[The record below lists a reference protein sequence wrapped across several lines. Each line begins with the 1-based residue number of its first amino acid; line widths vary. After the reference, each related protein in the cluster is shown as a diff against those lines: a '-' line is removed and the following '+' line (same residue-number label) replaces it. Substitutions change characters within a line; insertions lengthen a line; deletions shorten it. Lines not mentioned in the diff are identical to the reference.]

1 MRRFTL
7 RMMLMVAF
15 MVLGMGSAWA
25 DEVFGTIT
33 DNYMSA
39 KSSSITM
46 YNGGSIHYVF
56 TQETA
61 DEAVYQ
67 GFVLAVD
74 GRNGAELIRLRQD
87 FWENIAGGNAG
98 CSANYPDGWVSN
110 YHFFNNAT
118 VDMTITYNSG
128 TFTMTST
135 INGSDNGTYS
145 YGYTKDIS
153 GSPAGI
159 VVYLGNDHSKI
170 TLTESKYFTGTVEL
184 TLDHTASSSR
194 NASNTITTTV
204 DAAAEHY
211 NNLKA
216 AAWGGWAYAQ
226 FSFNI
231 PSGESIESA
240 TLVWGTVIGGNT
252 NPRNNEIY
260 CVNAGKTIDYANLT
274 SSTNLNMSSDA
285 TLITN
290 VILQGPGTHT
300 DVSTDVTQALRN
312 ISASQNYIIFE
323 WTNNAAGADLYGKAS
338 AYAPTLIITTT
349 SVTLHNVSFVETNG
363 VEATITM
370 DDVDVTDG
378 TALADG
384 SYSFKATAAG
394 YYDYEGSFEV
404 SGEAK
409 TVEFTMTEK
418 PKFTY
423 TVNAVDEDGNLLQ
436 TLVSKTA
443 YDGETATLAWSKYIK
458 VGDVWYVTDESSF
471 VASSTESGEKNVIYK
486 PSNVF
491 YFVECENMNGVRT
504 DRDATEAGGSNNVY
518 IRISKYSVNYYT
530 DYFAEGGLFDIAIP
544 YYNSNDG
551 TEDYKI
557 QITADGKAFT
567 DTGLTLTCASKGNG
581 SMTQTGIAVPAGY
594 AIAITYSGT
603 LNALARMDYLTLTR
617 SQISQSIP
625 NVGWATLYTPYAL
638 DFTGT
643 GLIAYTAAVDGNTV
657 TLTEV
662 SDVPAN
668 TGVVL
673 QGAAGSYL
681 ISTIAS
687 SITAQGELQGSA
699 TEALTYDENAENDYY
714 MLAYNNSTDKVQFTK
729 LTSGSIAAGKAYLV
743 QAKNS
748 TSGARTLNVVFAEG
762 GTTGI
767 QTLDKTQQ
775 ADGAC
780 YNLNGQRVSQPAKGL
795 YIVNGKKVVI
805 K

>member
-1 MRRFTL
+1 MKRKFTL
-7 RMMLMVAF
+7 RMILMMVF

-46 YNGGSIHYVF
+46 YNGGSVHYVF

-74 GRNGAELIRLRQD
+74 GRDGTELIRLRQD

-98 CSANYPDGWVSN
+98 CSATYPDGWVTN

-128 TFTMTST
+128 TLTMTST

-145 YGYTKDIS
+145 YGYTKAIS
-153 GSPAGI
+153 GSPAGV

-170 TLTESKYFTGTVEL
+170 TLTESQYFTGTVAL

-194 NASNTITTTV
+194 NGSNAITTTV

-211 NNLKA
+211 NNTKA

-252 NPRNNEIY
+252 NTRNNDIY
-260 CVNAGKTIDYANLT
+260 YVNAGNTINYASLT
-274 SSTNLNMSSDA
+274 SSTNLNMTDGA
-285 TLITN
+285 TLIAS
-290 VILQGPGTHT
+290 VPLQAPAAHK
-300 DVSTDVTQALRN
+300 DVSTDVTQALRT
-312 ISASQNYIIFE
+312 ISSSQNYIIFE
-323 WTNNAAGADLYGKAS
+323 WTNNPAGADLYGKAS

-349 SVTLHNVSFVETNG
+349 SVSLHNVSFVETNG

-370 DDVDVTDG
+370 DNEDVTAG

-394 YYDYEGSFEV
+394 YYDYEGTFEV

-436 TLVSKTA
+436 ALVSKTA
-443 YDGETATLAWSKYIK
+443 YEGETATMAWSKYIK
-458 VGDVWYVTDESSF
+458 VGDVWYVTDETPF
-471 VASSTESGEKNVIYK
+471 VASSTESGEKNVVYK
-486 PSNVF
+486 PSEIF

-504 DRDATEAGGSNNVY
+504 DRDATEVGGSNNVY
-518 IRISKYSVNYYT
+518 IRISKYSKDYYT

-557 QITADGKAFT
+557 QLTADGKAFT
-567 DTGLTLTCASKGNG
+567 DTGLTLTCAAKGSG
-581 SMTQTGIAVPAGY
+581 SMTQTGIVVPAGY
-594 AIAITYSGT
+594 AIAISYSGT
-603 LNALARMDYLTLTR
+603 GNALARMDYLTLTR
-617 SQISQSIP
+617 SQISQSISS
-625 NVGWATLYTPYAL
+625 VGWATLYTPYAL
-638 DFTGT
+638 SFAGT
-643 GLIAYTAAVDGNTV
+643 GLTAYTATVANGQV
-657 TLTEV
+657 TLAEV

-673 QGAAGSYL
+673 QGEAGSYL
-681 ISTIAS
+681 ISSIAS
-687 SITAQGELQGSA
+687 STTAQGELQGSA
-699 TEALTYDENAENDYY
+699 TEALAYDENAENDYY
-714 MLAYNNSTDKVQFTK
+714 MLAHNSETGKVQFTK

-743 QAKNS
+743 QAKGN
-748 TSGARTLNVVFAEG
+748 GARTLNVVFAED
-762 GTTGI
+762 GTNGI
-767 QTLDKTQQ
+767 QTLDKTPQ